1 MEEKKIKWERKQA
14 LKAERKKKEE
24 EEEKEKNGEYEG
36 DDTDEMIKKQK
47 MDGSVEGEDAATME
61 TSVSP
66 EDNDDKEKVPA
77 DDDPME

>member
-1 MEEKKIKWERKQA
+1 
-14 LKAERKKKEE
+14 
-24 EEEKEKNGEYEG
+24 
-36 DDTDEMIKKQK
+36 MIKKQK

-77 DDDPME
+77 NDDPME